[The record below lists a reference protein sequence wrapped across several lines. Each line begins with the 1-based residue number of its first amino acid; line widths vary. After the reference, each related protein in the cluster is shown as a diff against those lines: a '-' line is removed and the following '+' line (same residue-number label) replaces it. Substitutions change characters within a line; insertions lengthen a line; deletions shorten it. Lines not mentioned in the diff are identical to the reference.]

1 MGVFS
6 SGTSPLGGN
15 QTTPPSQHPL
25 GQRPSNR
32 GNQSRTS
39 GGNSGPGTRSGLPRG
54 GKPPFGD
61 DSLGMS
67 NDDNR
72 RRSSAVGGMSSNS
85 SSYGDANQLF
95 LGNLPHSATE
105 EELKE
110 LFSQFGNVVELR
122 IHSKPGAGKAGGQ
135 GARVPPN
142 YGFITYEDQQS
153 VQNCLA
159 ARVRVLSCLLLLCLI
174 ILDRKMRV

>member
-15 QTTPPSQHPL
+15 QNPPQSQPPL

-39 GGNSGPGTRSGLPRG
+39 GGNTGPGPRSGPPRG
-54 GKPPFGD
+54 GKPSFGED
-61 DSLGMS
+61 TFSMS

-72 RRSSAVGGMSSNS
+72 RRSSAAGGGISSSSSN
-85 SSYGDANQLF
+85 YGDANQLF

-105 EELKE
+105 EELKD

-122 IHSKPGAGKAGGQ
+122 IHSKPGAGKGAAQ

-153 VQNCLA
+153 VQNCLS
-159 ARVRVLSCLLLLCLI
+159 ARVS
-174 ILDRKMRV
+174 